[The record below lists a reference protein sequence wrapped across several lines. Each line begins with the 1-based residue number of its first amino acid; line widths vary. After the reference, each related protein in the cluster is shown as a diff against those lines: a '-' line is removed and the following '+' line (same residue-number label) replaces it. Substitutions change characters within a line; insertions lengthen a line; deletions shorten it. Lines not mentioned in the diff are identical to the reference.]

1 MRFLFRIFTNKE
13 IYNKKLSDMEKKIAE
28 LENHLKENV
37 LIGKETLTAAIQNNI
52 ANSKDNEVPTTTIK
66 VDHLQVDQIIIEKLE
81 YANNFG
87 QLGIK
92 ELTGKLNIGTTY
104 DGDISKKVT
113 EKMDE
118 KLKKH
123 AKINIRA
130 KKDK

>member
-1 MRFLFRIFTNKE
+1 
-13 IYNKKLSDMEKKIAE
+13 MEKKIAE